1 MEFLSEQAP
10 AQTTAQNPLH
20 KDIRQV
26 LYESVGTYEDA
37 QDFMKDI
44 PLVDIPLVDIIKD
57 IVNTSLEE
65 VGFYYPHKRKST
77 KNISPRFKIP
87 YFIMDKIRKRPNSKH
102 WRRINQLL
110 KGERYLSKDEP
121 NNVTMTTKNMTAKE
135 LTYLINGSVGLF

>member
-1 MEFLSEQAP
+1 MEFLSERAP
-10 AQTTAQNPLH
+10 AQTTAQTQLH

-37 QDFMKDI
+37 QDFMKDTQ
-44 PLVDIPLVDIIKD
+44 LVDLIKD

-102 WRRINQLL
+102 WRRICQIL
-110 KGERYLSKDEP
+110 KGGRYFSKDEP
-121 NNVTMTTKNMTAKE
+121 NKITMTAKNMTVKE
-135 LTYLINGSVGLF
+135 LTYLINGSVGLY